1 MPLHGVGGACMKHA
15 VGAFLISAAVVVAGW
30 WWLGRPVPMPVA
42 SLAAGDKLDCVSYA
56 PYRNAETPIDLTTR
70 IPPERIEEDL
80 RRLAAVTGCV
90 RTYSVHQGLDQV
102 APIAQRIGLKVMQG
116 LWLGREPEFN
126 QVQIDGAIA
135 IAKRYPDTVR
145 AVVVGNEVLLRGEL
159 SGAALA
165 DIVRRV
171 KAQVSVPVTYADV
184 WEFWLRNRDLVS
196 AVDFVTIHILPYW
209 EDFPIGADQA
219 ADHVVSIRRQV
230 ADSFAGKDIMI
241 GEFGWPSA
249 GRMRERA
256 LPSPANQARVVQE
269 VIARARQEKFGLNV
283 IEAFDQPWKRRFEGT
298 VGGHWGLLD
307 GTTRTPKFVWG
318 APVSNHPD
326 WQRNAVL
333 GLILAGGIA
342 GAAFWMARRGVAGG
356 SSTVWA
362 GVAVTAASGGLLV
375 GLTLEQA
382 LVESFGWEGV
392 VRSIALLVLA
402 ITGPIA
408 GAAVL
413 AGDRAL
419 VSFATVLAR
428 RGERVTGAEALAG
441 WLALAVTVLALQ
453 AALGL
458 TFDPRYRDFPYAPL
472 TAAVV
477 PLAFLAA
484 RMRGAGARPLA
495 EIAASVILVISA
507 IYIAFNESFVNWQAL
522 WFCAVLV
529 ALAAILTRSRDVPG

>member
-1 MPLHGVGGACMKHA
+1 
-15 VGAFLISAAVVVAGW
+15 
-30 WWLGRPVPMPVA
+30 MPVA

-209 EDFPIGADQA
+209 EDFPIGAGQA

-333 GLILAGGIA
+333 GLILAGGIV

>member
-1 MPLHGVGGACMKHA
+1 MKHA

-209 EDFPIGADQA
+209 EDFPIGAGQA

-326 WQRNAVL
+326 WRRNAVL
-333 GLILAGGIA
+333 GLILAGGIV